1 MKKVIGTI
9 IGIVALL
16 SVGVILSFLS
26 SVLAFFINL
35 TTISPDVPFFI
46 QPTIKVIVTLITHSL
61 VWIVSLLTG
70 IDGRLKII
78 LTEVI
83 AIILSIVIGF
93 LVEFIFH
100 VGIAFLVLIII
111 LILTTI
117 IFTWTLVKFFK
128 SRQTKLKKSEY
139 DMNKS
144 Q

>member
-9 IGIVALL
+9 IGIFALL
-16 SVGVILSFLS
+16 SVGMILSFLS

-70 IDGRLKII
+70 MNGMLKII

-83 AIILSIVIGF
+83 ALILSIVIGF

-100 VGIAFLVLIII
+100 IGIAFIISIII

-117 IFTWTLVKFFK
+117 IFGWVLVKFLK
-128 SRQTKLKKSEY
+128 NKRTKLGKTE
-139 DMNKS
+139 
-144 Q
+144 